1 MRRGT
6 RTAWRDVVTVLAL
19 DQDGPRRNAAE
30 QRHRPPTLFIYSC
43 RLSAPQCVEGVPR
56 DSRSGLRVT
65 LLSNLFMGSLSVSL
79 FICFL
84 CHRVVRWCD
93 KKRTWAAPGSGHSLA
108 SRVRPLRF
116 RWSRS
121 SMSRTGPSPFTPGAD
136 DDDDDDDD
144 DHVSAPRHL
153 PVTMN
158 YPTPTSRTTRVSPP
172 HIPSAS
178 RWPSTDEQRD
188 ARLRTRTSE
197 DEERRHRLALSEEI
211 VRSALQSAIAP
222 PRIPPPSTEEEED
235 APPMNSQLSRLQQ
248 YAVALSHDEQDE
260 PDDDS
265 SQDVLAFVQNMLR
278 QIRDRGFGMRIDEIE
293 QAMPCQYFV
302 PAVAHA
308 STRRQIEGGREECVI
323 CLSEMEDDDVVR
335 LLPCS
340 HIMHAEC
347 VDTWLSSSPCC
358 PCCKAPCRGDRVDGA
373 PAS

>member
-1 MRRGT
+1 
-6 RTAWRDVVTVLAL
+6 
-19 DQDGPRRNAAE
+19 
-30 QRHRPPTLFIYSC
+30 
-43 RLSAPQCVEGVPR
+43 
-56 DSRSGLRVT
+56 
-65 LLSNLFMGSLSVSL
+65 
-79 FICFL
+79 
-84 CHRVVRWCD
+84 
-93 KKRTWAAPGSGHSLA
+93 
-108 SRVRPLRF
+108 
-116 RWSRS
+116 
-121 SMSRTGPSPFTPGAD
+121 MSRTGPSPFTPPQLPAASAWPGD